1 MPEQHFIQGDCPNC
15 GARNKD
21 IQAWYDGQYEGK
33 KVSHEEKIKRIR
45 DAGLPTRIED

>member
-45 DAGLPTRIED
+45 DAGMLTRIEE